1 MQILLSNSWKTI
13 TDLGSY
19 SSVDQICLF
28 SKLKHIMKGRSRNLF
43 LLNRPESD
51 AVLKCVVRGYPPPTV
66 EWFRLPRRR
75 GVRREKMIQLEQG
88 RV

>member
-1 MQILLSNSWKTI
+1 ME
-13 TDLGSY
+13 
-19 SSVDQICLF
+19 V
-28 SKLKHIMKGRSRNLF
+28 RSRNLS

-88 RV
+88 TLSVTTIRCIMLLQKYHFVLLVSWYIVII